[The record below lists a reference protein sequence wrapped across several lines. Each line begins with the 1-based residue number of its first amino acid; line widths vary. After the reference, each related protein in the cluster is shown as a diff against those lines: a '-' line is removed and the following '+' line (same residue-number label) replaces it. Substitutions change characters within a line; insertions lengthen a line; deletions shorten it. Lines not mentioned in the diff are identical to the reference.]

1 VCALKASPVFT
12 ITGRKLNQPG
22 TETIGTGEY
31 ALRNDDA
38 TLVYAAMALRYLL
51 GANDAPVVA

>member
-1 VCALKASPVFT
+1 VRALEASPAFT
-12 ITGRKLNQPG
+12 ITGRKLKQPG
-22 TETIGTGEY
+22 TETIGIDEY